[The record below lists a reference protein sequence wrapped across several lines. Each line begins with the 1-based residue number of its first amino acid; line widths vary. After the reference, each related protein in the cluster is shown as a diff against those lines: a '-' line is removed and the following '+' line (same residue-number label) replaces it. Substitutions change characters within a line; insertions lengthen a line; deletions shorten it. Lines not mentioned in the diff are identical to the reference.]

1 MKIIKDSKI
10 NSIKPDGE
18 IFKTTLSLASEEE
31 VAGVAKEAEV
41 VEEEVLE
48 RSETGIKIMEDK

>member
-1 MKIIKDSKI
+1 M
-10 NSIKPDGE
+10 
-18 IFKTTLSLASEEE
+18 SLASEEE
-31 VAGVAKEAEV
+31 VAGEAKEAEV